1 MAARS
6 ERNSQ
11 EKEPVE
17 MNDFML
23 RNSGKLV
30 AVLVLGLALSVSA
43 RADDASAKL
52 YQMKCVACHG
62 ADGVGGTPAGKALK
76 VTDFHDPDV
85 QKMSDADLTTII
97 AMGKNK
103 MPAYAKTLKPEEIK
117 GLVAYVREL
126 GGKK

>member
-1 MAARS
+1 MT
-6 ERNSQ
+6 
-11 EKEPVE
+11 
-17 MNDFML
+17 DFAL
-23 RNSGKLV
+23 RISSKLV
-30 AVLVLGLALSVSA
+30 TVLALALALGVA
-43 RADDASAKL
+43 AWADDASMKL

-103 MPAYAKTLKPEEIK
+103 MPAYGKTLKPEEIK

>member
-1 MAARS
+1 
-6 ERNSQ
+6 
-11 EKEPVE
+11 
-17 MNDFML
+17 MNNFML

-43 RADDASAKL
+43 RADDASMKL

-62 ADGVGGTPAGKALK
+62 ADGAGNTTVGKALK
-76 VTDFHDPDV
+76 IVDFHDPDV

-103 MPAYAKTLKPEEIK
+103 MPAYSQNLEARGNQGAG
-117 GLVAYVREL
+117 GLRSAEL